1 MLAAIYLALGGA
13 IEQDSL
19 RQMASPSEQAL
30 EGQAGSRKAADE
42 TIFTSELLAGS
53 LASV

>member
-1 MLAAIYLALGGA
+1 MLAATYLALGGA
-13 IEQDSL
+13 IEQDSR
-19 RQMASPSEQAL
+19 RQMAAPSERAL

-42 TIFTSELLAGS
+42 TIFTSELFAGS